1 MTNIEI
7 IMAIGLLIALASTCL
22 SIVAYMMLKSEV
34 KKYQTEAEAL
44 TIAYKALEKSYGNT
58 QEALEKLHKLIADVL
73 EHDREIIAD
82 NATITVDMTRLRA
95 ETEALHD
102 SIRKGFEY
110 DGIGS
115 DSEPDE

>member
-44 TIAYKALEKSYGNT
+44 TIAYKTLEKSYGNT
-58 QEALEKLHKLIADVL
+58 QEALEKLHDLIDDVL
-73 EHDREIIAD
+73 EHDRKIIEHNGELIVGVA
-82 NATITVDMTRLRA
+82 RLQA
-95 ETEALHD
+95 ETEALHE
-102 SIRKGFEY
+102 SIRKGFEH
-110 DGIGS
+110 DNVGS
-115 DSEPDE
+115 DSGTDE

>member
-7 IMAIGLLIALASTCL
+7 IMAIGLLIALTSTWL
-22 SIVAYMMLKSEV
+22 SIVEYMMLKSEV

-44 TIAYKALEKSYGNT
+44 TIAYKTLDKSYGNT

-73 EHDREIIAD
+73 DHDRQVIDDNTRILAD
-82 NATITVDMTRLRA
+82 MAKLQA

-102 SIRKGFEY
+102 SIRKGFEP
-110 DGIGS
+110 
-115 DSEPDE
+115 DSMVCDPVPR